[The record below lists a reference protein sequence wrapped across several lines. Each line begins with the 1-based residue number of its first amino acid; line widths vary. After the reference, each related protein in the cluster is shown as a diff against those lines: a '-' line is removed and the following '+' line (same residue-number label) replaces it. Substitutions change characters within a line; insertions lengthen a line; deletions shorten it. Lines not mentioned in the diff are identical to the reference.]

1 MRAMRYLLVLGLIAL
16 MTMVMAACGE
26 DDPTATPTP
35 RPVAAEPT
43 ATPDDSMM
51 MEEKPTL
58 VFADLNWSS
67 AVLQNHVAR
76 LILEHGYGYETDAV
90 AGGTLPLMQAL
101 VGGDLNVNMEIWLPN
116 QQEAWDKAVAEG
128 TIEGIGDSL
137 SSVAWQSAFLI
148 PKYTAD
154 ANPGLTSV
162 EDLKNPEYQELFA
175 RPTTGGK
182 AALITCIPGWECEIR
197 NEQQVVGYG
206 LADHV
211 ELINPGSFEG
221 LNSEIL
227 SSFERREDILFYY
240 WGPTALIGT
249 LVSEYGGYVRL
260 EEPAS
265 TPECEEHIGAT
276 HDNPAGTEF
285 ACEYA
290 DAEVIIAM
298 RTDLIEK
305 APDVVEFFKAY
316 TLSDDGIFS
325 LLGRSADTGE
335 DPVETAAYWLRTSHE
350 WQEWVAPGVADAVLA
365 ALGGPI
371 AMDDSMMMEDK
382 PAYWELF
389 VRSDSEGK
397 AGLVTCIPGWECEVV
412 NEKQVH
418 GYGLDEVITL
428 INPGSYEGLNA
439 EILGAF
445 EKGENIL
452 FYYWGPETL
461 PAKLTNEY
469 GGFYRLEEPAYSA
482 ECWDHMTATD
492 EAEDI
497 SQACEYSDA
506 NVLIAVRSELQ
517 ETAPDV
523 VEFLSNWTLSD
534 EGVNALLGRLD
545 ETGDDYADVAEW
557 WMRESQEWAAWV
569 SPEALSRMAQFADG
583 SPVET
588 DDSKPT
594 IIFSDLN
601 WSTALLQNALARIII
616 ESGYGYPTDAVS
628 GSTIPLMQALA
639 AGDTNVTMEIWLPN
653 QQAAWTEATE
663 AGTVVEIGDSLAS
676 VAWQSAFLI
685 PQYVADAHP
694 GLRSVEDLLEP
705 QQ

>member
-1 MRAMRYLLVLGLIAL
+1 MKTMRYLLVLGLIAL
-16 MTMVMAACGE
+16 MTMVLAACGE

-35 RPVAAEPT
+35 RPAAEPT
-43 ATPDDSMM
+43 AAPDDSM

-58 VFADLNWSS
+58 IFSDLNWSS
-67 AVLQNHVAR
+67 ALLQNAVAR
-76 LILEHGYGYETDAV
+76 VILEEGYGYETDAV
-90 AGGTLPLMQAL
+90 SGATIPLMQAL
-101 VGGDLNVNMEIWLPN
+101 SVGDTNVTMEIWLPN
-116 QQEAWDKAVAEG
+116 QQAAWTEATAAG
-128 TIEGIGDSL
+128 TVTEIGDSL
-137 SSVAWQSAFLI
+137 ASVAWQSAFLI
-148 PKYTAD
+148 PQYTAD
-154 ANPGLTSV
+154 ANPGLRSV
-162 EDLKNPEYQELFA
+162 DDIPEHMDLFV
-175 RPTTGGK
+175 RPDSEGK
-182 AALITCIPGWECEIR
+182 AGLVTCIPGWECEVV
-197 NEQQVVGYG
+197 NEKQVHGYG
-206 LADHV
+206 LEDV
-211 ELINPGSFEG
+211 ITLINPGSYEG

-227 SSFERREDILFYY
+227 GSFERGEDILFYY
-240 WGPTALIGT
+240 WGPET
-249 LVSEYGGYVRL
+249 LPAKLNNEYGGFYRL
-260 EEPAS
+260 EEPAYS
-265 TPECEEHIGAT
+265 KECWDHMSSVDEAEDIT
-276 HDNPAGTEF
+276 Q
-285 ACEYA
+285 ACEYS
-290 DAEVIIAM
+290 DAEVLIAV
-298 RTDLIEK
+298 RTELLES
-305 APDVVEFFKAY
+305 APDAVEFFEKW
-316 TLSDDGIFS
+316 TLSDDGVNA
-325 LLGRSADTGE
+325 LLGRLDATGDDYAD
-335 DPVETAAYWLRTSHE
+335 VAKYWLRTSDE
-350 WQEWVAPGVADAVLA
+350 WQGWVADGVADTVLN

-371 AMDDSMMMEDK
+371 AMEEK

-389 VRSDSEGK
+389 VRPDSEGK

-428 INPGSYEGLNA
+428 INPGSYEGLNS

-445 EKGENIL
+445 ERQENIL

-482 ECWDHMTATD
+482 ECWDHMSATD

-497 SQACEYSDA
+497 TQACEYSDA
-506 NVLIAVRSELQ
+506 DVLIAVRTELQ
-517 ETAPDV
+517 ESAPDV
-523 VEFLSNWTLSD
+523 VAFLEKWTLSD
-534 EGVNALLGRLD
+534 DAVNALLGRLD

-569 SPEALSRMAQFADG
+569 APEALGRMAQFADG

-601 WSTALLQNALARIII
+601 WSTALLQNAVARAII
-616 ESGYGYPTDAVS
+616 EAGYGYPTDSVS

-653 QQAAWTEATE
+653 QQAAWTEASE

-685 PQYVADAHP
+685 PQYVADANP
-694 GLRSVEDLLEP
+694 GLRSVEDLLKP

>member
-1 MRAMRYLLVLGLIAL
+1 MKTMRYLWVLGLIAL
-16 MTMVMAACGE
+16 MTMVLAACGE

-35 RPVAAEPT
+35 RPSTDAAPTEEPAMT
-43 ATPDDSMM
+43 D
-51 MEEKPTL
+51 EKPTL

-128 TIEGIGDSL
+128 TIEGVGDSL

-154 ANPGLTSV
+154 ANPGLRSV
-162 EDLKNPEYQELFA
+162 EDLKDPAHQALFA
-175 RPTTGGK
+175 RTATGGK

-197 NEQQVVGYG
+197 NEQQVIGYG

-211 ELINPGSFEG
+211 ELVNPGSFEG

-227 SSFERREDILFYY
+227 SAFERGEDLLFYY

-249 LVSEYGGYVRL
+249 LVSDYGGYVRL

-276 HDNPAGTEF
+276 HDNPADTTS

-290 DAEVIIAM
+290 DAEVVIAM
-298 RTDLIEK
+298 RTDLMES
-305 APDVVEFFKAY
+305 APDVVEFFEAY
-316 TLSDDGIFS
+316 TLSDEGIFS
-325 LLGRSADTGE
+325 LLGRYADTGE
-335 DPVETAAYWLRTSHE
+335 DAVDVASYWLRTSHE
-350 WQEWVAPGVADAVLA
+350 WQSWVAPDVADSVLN
-365 ALGGPI
+365 ALGGPL
-371 AMDDSMMMEDK
+371 AMEAMEEK
-382 PAYWELF
+382 PAHWELF
-389 VRSDSEGK
+389 VRTDSEGK
-397 AGLVTCIPGWECEVV
+397 AGLVTCIPGWECERV
-412 NEKQVH
+412 NEKQVY
-418 GYGLDEVITL
+418 GYGLQDVVSL

-445 EKGENIL
+445 EKGEDIL

-461 PAKLTNEY
+461 PARLNEY
-469 GGFYRLEEPAYSA
+469 GGFLRLEEPAYSA
-482 ECWDHMTATD
+482 ECWDHMTAAE
-492 EAEDI
+492 EAEDVT
-497 SQACEYSDA
+497 QACEYSDA
-506 NVLIAVRSELQ
+506 QVLIAVRSELL
-517 ETAPDV
+517 ESAPDV
-523 VEFLSNWTLSD
+523 VEFLRKWTLSD
-534 EGVNALLGRLD
+534 DAVNALLGRLG
-545 ETGDDYADVAEW
+545 ETGDSYEEVAAW
-557 WMRESQEWAAWV
+557 WMAQSQEWAAWV
-569 SPEALSRMAQFADG
+569 SPEAMANLAAAAG
-583 SPVET
+583 GAMMEPEEG
-588 DDSKPT
+588 KPT

-601 WSTALLQNALARIII
+601 WSSALLQNAVARIII
-616 ESGYGYPTDAVS
+616 KNGYGYETDAVS
-628 GSTIPLMQALA
+628 GGTIPLMQALSV
-639 AGDTNVTMEIWLPN
+639 GDTNVTMEIWLPN
-653 QQAAWTEATE
+653 QQAAWAEATA
-663 AGTVVEIGDSLAS
+663 AGTVTEIGDSLAS

-685 PQYVADAHP
+685 PQYTADANP
-694 GLRSVEDLLEP
+694 GLRSVEDLLKP

>member
-1 MRAMRYLLVLGLIAL
+1 MRTMRYLLVLGLIAL
-16 MTMVMAACGE
+16 MTMVLAACGE

-35 RPVAAEPT
+35 RPAAEPT
-43 ATPDDSMM
+43 AAPDDSM

-67 AVLQNHVAR
+67 AVLQNWVAR
-76 LILEHGYGYETDAV
+76 VILEEGYGYETDAV

-116 QQEAWDKAVAEG
+116 QQEAWDKAVADG
-128 TIEGIGDSL
+128 TVEGIGDSL

-162 EDLKNPEYQELFA
+162 DDLKSPEYQALFA
-175 RPTTGGK
+175 RSGTGGK

-197 NEQQVVGYG
+197 NNQQVIGYG

-211 ELINPGSFEG
+211 ELVNPGSFEG

-227 SSFERREDILFYY
+227 SAFERGEDILFYY

-276 HDNPAGTEF
+276 HDNPEDTEF

-290 DAEVIIAM
+290 DAQVVIAM
-298 RTDLIEK
+298 RTDLMEK
-305 APDVVEFFKAY
+305 APDVVDFFKAY
-316 TLSDDGIFS
+316 ELSDDGIFS
-325 LLGRSADTGE
+325 LLGRYADTGE
-335 DPVETAAYWLRTSHE
+335 DAVDVAKYWLRTSDE
-350 WQEWVAPGVADAVLA
+350 WQDWVSSDVADTVLN

-371 AMDDSMMMEDK
+371 AMEDTMMEDK

-389 VRSDSEGK
+389 VRPDSEGK

-469 GGFYRLEEPAYSA
+469 GGFVRLEEPAYSA
-482 ECWDHMTATD
+482 ECWDHMSSVD

-497 SQACEYSDA
+497 TQACEYSDA
-506 NVLIAVRSELQ
+506 DVLIAVRTELL
-517 ETAPDV
+517 ESAPDV
-523 VEFLSNWTLSD
+523 VAFLEKWTLSD
-534 EGVNALLGRLD
+534 EAVNALLGRLD
-545 ETGDDYADVAEW
+545 ETGDDYEDVAAW
-557 WMRESQEWAAWV
+557 WMQQSQEWTGWV
-569 SPEALSRMAQFADG
+569 SPEALGRMAQFADG
-583 SPVET
+583 TPVEV
-588 DDSKPT
+588 DSSKPT
-594 IIFSDLN
+594 LIFSDLN

-616 ESGYGYPTDAVS
+616 EAGYGYPTDSVA
-628 GSTIPLMQALA
+628 GGTIPLMQALT

-653 QQAAWTEATE
+653 QQAAWSEAE
-663 AGTVVEIGDSLAS
+663 AAGTVTQIGDSLAS

-685 PQYVADAHP
+685 PQYVADANP
-694 GLRSVEDLLEP
+694 GLQSVEDLLKP

>member
-1 MRAMRYLLVLGLIAL
+1 METMRYLWVLGLIAL
-16 MTMVMAACGE
+16 MTMVLAACGE

-35 RPVAAEPT
+35 RPATDAAPTEEPAMT
-43 ATPDDSMM
+43 D
-51 MEEKPTL
+51 EKPTL

-67 AVLQNHVAR
+67 AVLQNWVAR
-76 LILEHGYGYETDAV
+76 VILEEGYGYETDAV

-116 QQEAWDKAVAEG
+116 QQEAWDKAVADG

-154 ANPGLTSV
+154 ANPGLRSV
-162 EDLKNPEYQELFA
+162 EDLKNPEYQALFTRTA
-175 RPTTGGK
+175 TGDK

-197 NEQQVVGYG
+197 NEQQVIGYG

-211 ELINPGSFEG
+211 ELVNPGSFEG

-227 SSFERREDILFYY
+227 SSFERGEDVLFYY
-240 WGPTALIGT
+240 WGPTALIGK

-276 HDNPAGTEF
+276 HDNPADTEF

-290 DAEVIIAM
+290 DAEVVIAM

-305 APDVVEFFKAY
+305 APDVVDFFNAY
-316 TLSDDGIFS
+316 TLSDTGIFAM
-325 LLGRSADTGE
+325 LGRYADTGE
-335 DPVETAAYWLRTSHE
+335 DPVDVAKYWLRTSDE
-350 WQEWVAPGVADAVLA
+350 WHDWVGSGVADTVLN

-371 AMDDSMMMEDK
+371 AMEVK
-382 PAYWELF
+382 PAHWELF
-389 VRSDSEGK
+389 IRPDSEGK

-412 NEKQVH
+412 NEKQVY
-418 GYGLDEVITL
+418 GYGLDEVVTL

-482 ECWDHMTATD
+482 ECWEHMSAVTD
-492 EAEDI
+492 AEDI
-497 SQACEYSDA
+497 TQACEYSDA
-506 NVLIAVRSELQ
+506 DVLIAVRTELQ

-523 VEFLSNWTLSD
+523 VEFLSKWTLSD
-534 EGVNALLGRLD
+534 DAVNALLGRLD
-545 ETGDDYADVAEW
+545 ETGDDYEDVAAW
-557 WMRESQEWAAWV
+557 WMAQSQEWAAWV
-569 SPEALSRMAQFADG
+569 APEALGKMAAVAG
-583 SPVET
+583 GAPVEI

-601 WSTALLQNALARIII
+601 WSTALLQNAVARLVI
-616 ESGYGYPTDAVS
+616 EAGYGYPTDSVS

-653 QQAAWTEATE
+653 QQAAWAEATA

-685 PQYVADAHP
+685 PQYVADANP
-694 GLRSVEDLLEP
+694 GLRSVEDLLKP

>member
-1 MRAMRYLLVLGLIAL
+1 MKVMRYLLVVGLIAL
-16 MTMVMAACGE
+16 MTMVLAACGE

-35 RPVAAEPT
+35 RAAAEPT
-43 ATPDDSMM
+43 AAPDDSMT
-51 MEEKPTL
+51 EEKPTL

-67 AVLQNHVAR
+67 AVLQNWVAR
-76 LILEHGYGYETDAV
+76 VILEEGYGYETDAV

-116 QQEAWDKAVAEG
+116 QQEAWDKAVADG
-128 TIEGIGDSL
+128 TVEGIGDSL

-162 EDLKNPEYQELFA
+162 DDLKDPEHQALFA
-175 RPTTGGK
+175 RSGTGGK

-197 NEQQVVGYG
+197 NEQQVIGYG
-206 LADHV
+206 LGDHV

-227 SSFERREDILFYY
+227 SAFERGEDVLFYY
-240 WGPTALIGT
+240 WGPTALIGK

-276 HDNPAGTEF
+276 HDNPADTEY

-290 DAEVIIAM
+290 DAEVVIAM
-298 RTDLIEK
+298 RTDLMEK
-305 APDVVEFFKAY
+305 APDVVDFFEAY

-325 LLGRSADTGE
+325 LLGRYADTGE
-335 DPVETAAYWLRTSHE
+335 DAVDVATYWLRTSDE
-350 WQEWVAPGVADAVLA
+350 WHDWVADGVADKVLA

-371 AMDDSMMMEDK
+371 AMEVK
-382 PAYWELF
+382 PAHWELF
-389 VRSDSEGK
+389 VRPDSEGK
-397 AGLVTCIPGWECEVV
+397 AGLVTCIPGWECEKV
-412 NEKQVH
+412 NEKQVY
-418 GYGLDEVITL
+418 GYGLQDVITL

-445 EKGENIL
+445 QKQENIL

-461 PAKLTNEY
+461 PAKLTNEH
-469 GGFYRLEEPAYSA
+469 GGFVRLEEPANSE
-482 ECWDHMTATD
+482 ECWDHMSAAD
-492 EAEDI
+492 EAEDVT
-497 SQACEYSDA
+497 QACGYPDA
-506 NVLIAVRSELQ
+506 EVLIAVRSELL
-517 ETAPDV
+517 ESAPDV

-534 EGVNALLGRLD
+534 DGVNALLGRLD

-557 WMRESQEWAAWV
+557 WMRQSQEWAAWV
-569 SPEALSRMAQFADG
+569 SPEALGRMAQFADG
-583 SPVET
+583 SPVQT
-588 DDSKPT
+588 DDGKPT

-601 WSTALLQNALARIII
+601 WSTALLQNAVARAII
-616 ESGYGYPTDAVS
+616 EAGYGYPTEAVA
-628 GSTIPLMQALA
+628 GGTIPLMQALT

-653 QQAAWTEATE
+653 QQAAWSEAE
-663 AGTVVEIGDSLAS
+663 AAGTVTQIGDSLAS

-685 PQYVADAHP
+685 PQYTADANP
-694 GLRSVEDLLEP
+694 GLRSVEDLLKP
-705 QQ
+705 QR

>member
-1 MRAMRYLLVLGLIAL
+1 MKTMRYLLVLGLIAL
-16 MTMVMAACGE
+16 MTMVLAACGE
-26 DDPTATPTP
+26 DDPTATPTAP
-35 RPVAAEPT
+35 PAAEPT

-67 AVLQNHVAR
+67 AVLQNWVAR
-76 LILEHGYGYETDAV
+76 VILEEGYGYETDAV

-128 TIEGIGDSL
+128 TIKGIGDSL

-162 EDLKNPEYQELFA
+162 DDLKNPEYQALFTRTA
-175 RPTTGGK
+175 TGDK

-197 NEQQVVGYG
+197 NEQQVIGYG

-211 ELINPGSFEG
+211 ELVNPGSFEG

-227 SSFERREDILFYY
+227 SAFERGEDILFYY

-265 TPECEEHIGAT
+265 TSECEEHIGAT
-276 HDNPAGTEF
+276 HDNPADTEF

-290 DAEVIIAM
+290 DAEVVIAM

-305 APDVVEFFKAY
+305 APDVVDFFEAY

-325 LLGRSADTGE
+325 LLGRYADTGE
-335 DPVETAAYWLRTSHE
+335 DPADVAKYWLRTSDE
-350 WQEWVAPGVADAVLA
+350 WHDWVAAGVADTVLN

-389 VRSDSEGK
+389 VRPDSDGK

-482 ECWDHMTATD
+482 ECWDHMSATD

-497 SQACEYSDA
+497 TQACEYSDA
-506 NVLIAVRSELQ
+506 DVLIAVRTELQ
-517 ETAPDV
+517 ESAPDV
-523 VEFLSNWTLSD
+523 VAFLEKWTLSD
-534 EGVNALLGRLD
+534 DAVNALLGRLD
-545 ETGDDYADVAEW
+545 ETGDDYQDVAAW
-557 WMRESQEWAAWV
+557 WMAQSQEWTAWV
-569 SPEALSRMAQFADG
+569 TPEALGRMAAVAG
-583 SPVET
+583 GAPVDI

-594 IIFSDLN
+594 LIFSDLN
-601 WSTALLQNALARIII
+601 WSTALLQNAVARLII
-616 ESGYGYPTDAVS
+616 EAGYGYPTDAVA
-628 GSTIPLMQALA
+628 GGTIPLMQALA
-639 AGDTNVTMEIWLPN
+639 AGDTNITMEIWLPN
-653 QQAAWTEATE
+653 QQAAWTEASE
-663 AGTVVEIGDSLAS
+663 AGTVTEIGDSLAS

-685 PQYVADAHP
+685 PQYVADANP
-694 GLRSVEDLLEP
+694 GLRSVEDLLKP

>member
-1 MRAMRYLLVLGLIAL
+1 MKTMRYLLVLGLIAL
-16 MTMVMAACGE
+16 MTMVLAACGE

-35 RPVAAEPT
+35 RQAAEPT
-43 ATPDDSMM
+43 PTQAAMM
-51 MEEKPTL
+51 DEKPTL

-67 AVLQNHVAR
+67 AVLQNWVAR
-76 LILEHGYGYETDAV
+76 VILEEGYGYETDAV

-128 TIEGIGDSL
+128 TIQGIGDSL

-154 ANPGLTSV
+154 ANPGLRSV
-162 EDLKNPEYQELFA
+162 EDLKNPEYQALFTRTA
-175 RPTTGGK
+175 TGDK

-197 NEQQVVGYG
+197 NEQQVIGYG

-211 ELINPGSFEG
+211 ELVNPGSFEG

-227 SSFERREDILFYY
+227 SAFERGEDILFYY

-276 HDNPAGTEF
+276 HDNPADTEY

-290 DAEVIIAM
+290 DAEVVIAM

-305 APDVVEFFKAY
+305 APDVVDFFEAY

-325 LLGRSADTGE
+325 LLGRYADTGE
-335 DPVETAAYWLRTSHE
+335 DPADVAKYWLRTSHE
-350 WQEWVAPGVADAVLA
+350 WEEWVAPGVADKVLD
-365 ALGGPI
+365 ALGGHI
-371 AMDDSMMMEDK
+371 AMEDKMMEDG

-389 VRSDSEGK
+389 VRPDSEGK

-428 INPGSYEGLNA
+428 INPGSYEGLNS

-445 EKGENIL
+445 ERGENIL

-469 GGFYRLEEPAYSA
+469 GGFVRLEEPAYSA
-482 ECWDHMTATD
+482 ECWDHMSSVD

-497 SQACEYSDA
+497 TQACEYSDA
-506 NVLIAVRSELQ
+506 DVLIAVRTELL
-517 ETAPDV
+517 ESAPDV
-523 VEFLSNWTLSD
+523 VAFLEKWTLSD
-534 EGVNALLGRLD
+534 DAVNALLGRLD
-545 ETGDDYADVAEW
+545 ETGDDYAEVAEW
-557 WMRESQEWAAWV
+557 WMRQSQEWAAWV
-569 SPEALSRMAQFADG
+569 APEALGRMAQFADG

-588 DDSKPT
+588 DSSKPT

-601 WSTALLQNALARIII
+601 WSTALLQNAVARAII
-616 ESGYGYPTDAVS
+616 EAGYGYPTDSVA

-653 QQAAWTEATE
+653 QQAAWTEDSE
-663 AGTVVEIGDSLAS
+663 AGTVTEIGDSLAS

-694 GLRSVEDLLEP
+694 GLRSVEDLLKP
-705 QQ
+705 QG